1 MTTTTAQRQFD
12 VGGVLLPRP
21 FKIRR
26 FGHFGLNM
34 DRLDD
39 AITFYTDLLG
49 FRVTDEMSLFDQ
61 LPPEAPPELRTAIE
75 QAVTDPRMIFTS
87 NSSDHHALLLAHR
100 TFGTLI
106 GNDRKAKD
114 NTLSQLTWQVG
125 SLREI
130 VDAEAYL
137 REQGVE
143 IVRIGRDMPG
153 GNWHVYFL
161 DPDDNT
167 VELYYGMEQIGWSR
181 KSRPHTMH
189 YRAFMTAPSL
199 PQMSEAAE
207 LQDALYRGI
216 DINSGWS
223 PSETHLKETHDV
235 GGVLLPRPFK
245 VTRLGPMSMFTERM
259 AEMLHFYTEL
269 LGFQIV
275 EEAGYL
281 GKRIVYLRSGVEHHT
296 FVLADKA
303 LRSQLGLSEHTSCL
317 SIGMEVG
324 SYRQLREA
332 VRHLVD
338 NGHTLI
344 DKIPPELYIGID
356 YAAHLRDPDG
366 HLVCLYYYMEQ
377 VGWDGKPRPR
387 DQRRPVIDPWPET
400 LEPLSDTYA
409 DQTYLGPL
417 G

>member
-1 MTTTTAQRQFD
+1 
-12 VGGVLLPRP
+12 
-21 FKIRR
+21 
-26 FGHFGLNM
+26 
-34 DRLDD
+34 
-39 AITFYTDLLG
+39 
-49 FRVTDEMSLFDQ
+49 
-61 LPPEAPPELRTAIE
+61 
-75 QAVTDPRMIFTS
+75 
-87 NSSDHHALLLAHR
+87 
-100 TFGTLI
+100 
-106 GNDRKAKD
+106 
-114 NTLSQLTWQVG
+114 
-125 SLREI
+125 
-130 VDAEAYL
+130 
-137 REQGVE
+137 
-143 IVRIGRDMPG
+143 
-153 GNWHVYFL
+153 
-161 DPDDNT
+161 
-167 VELYYGMEQIGWSR
+167 
-181 KSRPHTMH
+181 
-189 YRAFMTAPSL
+189 
-199 PQMSEAAE
+199 
-207 LQDALYRGI
+207 
-216 DINSGWS
+216 
-223 PSETHLKETHDV
+223 
-235 GGVLLPRPFK
+235 
-245 VTRLGPMSMFTERM
+245 MSMFTERM

-281 GKRIVYLRSGVEHHT
+281 GKRIAYLRSGVEHHT

-332 VRHLVD
+332 VQHLVD

-344 DKIPPELYIGID
+344 DKFPPELHIGID

-387 DQRRPVIDPWPET
+387 DQRRPVIDPWPAT

>member
-1 MTTTTAQRQFD
+1 MTTTAPQQYD

-26 FGHFGLNM
+26 FGHFGLNL
-34 DRLDD
+34 DRLDE

-49 FRVTDEMSLFDQ
+49 FRITDEMSILDEV
-61 LPPEAPPELRTAIE
+61 PAEAHEAVAKI
-75 QAVTDPRMIFTS
+75 VTDGRMIFTS
-87 NSSDHHALLLAHR
+87 NSADHHALLLAHR
-100 TFGTLI
+100 TFGTLM
-106 GNDRKAKD
+106 GNDRNAKD

-125 SLREI
+125 TLQEV
-130 VDAEAYL
+130 VDAEAFL
-137 REQGVE
+137 RERGVQ

-181 KSRPHTMH
+181 KSRPRAMH
-189 YRAFMTAPSL
+189 DRAFMEAPPL

-207 LQDALYRGI
+207 LRDALDRGI
-216 DINSGWS
+216 DLHSGWS

-235 GGVLLPRPFK
+235 GGMLLPRPFK

-259 AEMLHFYTEL
+259 DEMLAWYTEL
-269 LGFQIV
+269 LGFQVV
-275 EEAGYL
+275 EEAEYL
-281 GKRIVYLRSGVEHHT
+281 GKRIVYLRSGSEHHT

-303 LRSQLGLSEHTSCL
+303 LRSLLELSEHTSCL
-317 SIGMEVG
+317 SIGFEVG
-324 SYRQLREA
+324 SYRQLRAA

-338 NGHTLI
+338 NGHKLL
-344 DKIPPELYIGID
+344 DNIPSELHLGID
-356 YAAHLRDPDG
+356 YAAYLQDPDG

-377 VGWDGKPRPR
+377 VGWDGKPRP
-387 DQRRPVIDPWPET
+387 QSERRTVTDPWPDT
-400 LEPLSDTYA
+400 LAPLSDTYA
-409 DQTYLGPL
+409 DQTFMGPL

>member
-1 MTTTTAQRQFD
+1 MTTTAPDQFD

-26 FGHFGLNM
+26 FGHFGLNLNH
-34 DRLDD
+34 LDE

-49 FRVTDEMSLFDQ
+49 FRVTDEMSIVDEV
-61 LPPEAPPELRTAIE
+61 PAEAKDAVAKL
-75 QAVTDPRMIFTS
+75 VTDPRMIFTS

-100 TFGTLI
+100 TFGTLL
-106 GNDRKAKD
+106 GNDRVAKD

-125 SLREI
+125 SLREV
-130 VDAEAYL
+130 VDAEAFL
-137 REQGVE
+137 RDRGVQ

-153 GNWHVYFL
+153 GNWHIYFL

-181 KSRPHTMH
+181 RSRPRAMH
-189 YRAFMTAPSL
+189 YRGFLQAPPL

-207 LQDALYRGI
+207 VRDALAKGI
-216 DINSGWS
+216 DIDSGWQ
-223 PSETHLKETHDV
+223 PSETHLDETHDV
-235 GGVLLPRPFK
+235 EGMLLARPFK

-259 AEMLHFYTEL
+259 AEMLTFYTEL

-275 EEAGYL
+275 EETEYL
-281 GKRIVYLRSGVEHHT
+281 GKRIVYLRSGSEHHT

-303 LRSQLGLSEHTSCL
+303 LRSLIGLSEHTSCL
-317 SIGMEVG
+317 SIGLEVG
-324 SYRQLREA
+324 SYSQLRAA
-332 VRHLVD
+332 VRHLLD
-338 NGHTLI
+338 NGHTLVK
-344 DKIPPELYIGID
+344 DVPPELYLGID
-356 YAAHLRDPDG
+356 YAAHLQDPDG

-377 VGWDGKPRPR
+377 LGWDGKPRPR
-387 DQRRPVIDPWPET
+387 DERRPVTDPWPET
-400 LEPLSDTYA
+400 LTPLSDTYA
-409 DQTYLGPL
+409 DQTYMGPL

>member
-1 MTTTTAQRQFD
+1 MTTTAPQQFD

-26 FGHFGLNM
+26 FGHFGFNV

-39 AITFYTDLLG
+39 AITFYTDVLG

-61 LPPEAPPELRTAIE
+61 LPPEAPPELRTAITDV
-75 QAVTDPRMIFTS
+75 VTDPRMIFTS

-106 GNDRKAKD
+106 GNDRIAKD
-114 NTLSQLTWQVG
+114 NTLSQITWQVG
-125 SLREI
+125 SLQEVI
-130 VDAEAYL
+130 DGEAFL
-137 REQGVE
+137 REQGVQ
-143 IVRIGRDMPG
+143 IVRVGRDMPG

-167 VELYYGMEQIGWSR
+167 VELYYGMEQIGWQR
-181 KSRPHTMH
+181 KSRPKAMH
-189 YRAFMTAPSL
+189 YRAFMEAPSL

-207 LQDALYRGI
+207 LQDALDRDI
-216 DINSGWS
+216 DLGSGWT
-223 PSETHLKETHDV
+223 PAETHLKETHDV
-235 GGVLLPRPFK
+235 GGILLPRPFK
-245 VTRLGPMSMFTERM
+245 VTRLGPVSMFTERM
-259 AEMLHFYTEL
+259 DEMLTFYTEL

-275 EEAGYL
+275 EETEYS
-281 GKRIVYLRSGVEHHT
+281 GKRIVYLRSGVEHHS

-303 LRSQLGLSEHTSCL
+303 LRGQLGLSEHTSCL
-317 SIGMEVG
+317 SMGMEVG
-324 SYRQLREA
+324 SYSQLRAA
-332 VRHLVD
+332 VAHLVD
-338 NGHTLI
+338 NGHTLV
-344 DKIPPELYIGID
+344 DNIPPELHLGID

-377 VGWDGKPRPR
+377 VGWDGKPRPQS
-387 DQRRPVIDPWPET
+387 QRRTVTDPWPDT
-400 LEPLSDTYA
+400 LTPLSDTYA
-409 DQTYLGPL
+409 DQTYMGPL